1 MRTPFWSFYSLMYL
15 AVWFGEKQVKCFQN
29 MVYLAASLMPL
40 KIQHWVLWG
49 GMLAKGRDELFIVI
63 IECPIECAILLAG
76 LCSRE
81 GFSCNSVNICGKQS
95 PSKKN
100 PPR

>member
-1 MRTPFWSFYSLMYL
+1 MLSKYGLLSSFSHAIEDTAL
-15 AVWFGEKQVKCFQN
+15 VFV
-29 MVYLAASLMPL
+29 
-40 KIQHWVLWG
+40 G

-76 LCSRE
+76 LYSRE

-100 PPR
+100 PPRC